1 MKAFKVFTKPFE
13 SPQRSVKMKV
23 LLNFFTLSGIGT
35 LRVNG
40 ESLFNVNVMY
50 TFIFLKNISKVIAA
64 VLGFLVFSFD

>member
-1 MKAFKVFTKPFE
+1 MKAFTKPFE
-13 SPQRSVKMKV
+13 APQRSAKMKV
-23 LLNFFTLSGIGT
+23 LLNLFTLSGIGT

-64 VLGFLVFSFD
+64 VLGFLVFFFF